1 MSIFDLF
8 RKDKTN
14 EYATYNLTAVEG
26 FFLESKQY
34 LNPKD
39 GPDFV
44 SGIRGAYI
52 PVSTAV
58 ARAVGRQL
66 EYGDTLRKYCELT
79 ANNPD
84 ELIRALMKLSSAMK
98 PAPAS
103 GVRFLVGQLIL
114 HYYAVGAFK
123 EDSLFNSV
131 VKQLTLTEEG
141 IIILKAFSQYG

>member
-8 RKDKTN
+8 RTDKTN
-14 EYATYNLTAVEG
+14 EYPAYNLNAVED
-26 FFLESKQY
+26 FFLQSKQY

-58 ARAVGRQL
+58 AQAVGREL
-66 EYGDTLRKYCELT
+66 EYGDTLRKYCEIT
-79 ANNPD
+79 ASNPD
-84 ELIRALMKLSSAMK
+84 ERITALMKLSSTMK

-114 HYYAVGAFK
+114 HYYSVGALK
-123 EDSLFNSV
+123 GESLFDGV
-131 VKQLTLTEEG
+131 MKQMTLTEEG
-141 IIILKAFSQYG
+141 INILKAFSQYG